1 MTKYPIDA
9 ITLVYHRR
17 EIFDSQTFA
26 LHLEFNH
33 LDRILKIQWV
43 MSGMEYQKLGG
54 SGEVYK
60 YSIW

>member
-1 MTKYPIDA
+1 LIDA
-9 ITLVYHRR
+9 ITLAYHRL

-26 LHLEFNH
+26 FHLELNG
-33 LDRILKIQWV
+33 LDRVWKIQRV
-43 MSGMEYQKLGG
+43 MFGMEYQKLND